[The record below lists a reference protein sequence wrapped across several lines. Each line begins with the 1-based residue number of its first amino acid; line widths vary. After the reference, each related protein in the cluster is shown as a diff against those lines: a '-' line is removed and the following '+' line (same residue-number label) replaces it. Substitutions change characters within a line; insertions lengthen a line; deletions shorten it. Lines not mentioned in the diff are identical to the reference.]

1 MINVS
6 AKHITVMLALLA
18 SFLAHAAPTAVDVP
32 PAHRTIYI
40 DPTTYQ
46 VNVKRYGSLLD
57 AHARYLIAHPEANI
71 VIQGS
76 TDERGSREYNF
87 VDGQRAAESV
97 RKALEIRGVKDSQI
111 EAMSLGEER
120 PVDKGHSEKAW
131 AKNRRVEIVYL
142 GE

>member
-6 AKHITVMLALLA
+6 AKHITVLSALLA
-18 SFLAHAAPTAVDVP
+18 SFLAYASPPVGEVP
-32 PAHRTIYI
+32 PPQRTIYI
-40 DPTTYQ
+40 DPATYQ
-46 VNVKRYGSLLD
+46 VNVKKYGSLLD
-57 AHARYLIAHPEANI
+57 AHARYLIAHPEAHI

-87 VDGQRAAESV
+87 VNGQWAAESV
-97 RKALEIRGVKDSQI
+97 RKQLVIMGVADSQI
-111 EAMSLGEER
+111 EAVSFGEER
-120 PVDKGHSEKAW
+120 PVDTGHNEQAW